1 VTSMPELTEVQK
13 DALRELANIGA
24 GHAATALSRLLGGER
39 LDFQPPEAWTAT
51 AREFTQLLAGEASP
65 WRGTVQEVQGDV
77 VGELWLI
84 LGRRDAQALAARLLS
99 EEYPAPTAVD
109 AALAKM
115 AEAVGAS
122 ALTAMGTLT
131 GLKLHTSSPVL
142 RRSADGA
149 LATGASEH
157 DGVLVLDVLLRAKAF
172 AAQFLFLPRPES
184 LPALLRSLRV

>member
-1 VTSMPELTEVQK
+1 MTSMPDFTELQK

-51 AREFTQLLAGEASP
+51 ALEFTQLLAGDASP
-65 WRGTVQEVQGDV
+65 WRGTVQEVKGDV

-99 EEYPAPTAVD
+99 EEYPSPSSVD

-122 ALTAMGTLT
+122 ALSAMGTLT
-131 GLKLHTSSPVL
+131 GLKLQASSPVL
-142 RRSADGA
+142 RRHADGV
-149 LATGASEH
+149 LATGSS
-157 DGVLVLDVLLRAKAF
+157 DQDSVLVLDVLLRSKAF

-184 LPALLRSLRV
+184 LSALLRSLRV